1 MSTIDLGSFRSELSD
16 NTYTQSEDRQVSLL
30 SDITKLQTME
40 SNLYKKL
47 EAADANNSSQDEQ
60 NAMVAKINELSNMR
74 MSLFEEID
82 KMYKSVQGRVSQ
94 SRIDLTN
101 QLTVSGVM
109 EQELNKAKRN
119 LNLLQANKDNKMRL
133 VEINSYYSNKY
144 QAQTGLMKLIILVCI
159 PLLVLAI
166 LAKKQILP
174 PRVSTFLIWAVLI
187 IGGILIIRKFL
198 DINSRNNMSFQEY
211 DWRWSPP
218 SDDGQTV
225 LQYDEAQFQGGV
237 QSAEDDVTDAASA
250 MGLGCIGAECCSTG
264 TYYDSDKNEC
274 VFASSKSNRP
284 STVSEGYANY
294 MPSVSYIEVERTPC
308 PFKPGKS
315 NVKAFNKQQD
325 NFVKI

>member
-1 MSTIDLGSFRSELSD
+1 MSTIGLGSFRSELSD
-16 NTYTQSEDRQVSLL
+16 NTYTESEDRQVSLL

-47 EAADANNSSQDEQ
+47 EAADANNVSQQEQ
-60 NAMVAKINELSNMR
+60 NAMIAKINELSKMR

-82 KMYKSVQGRVSQ
+82 KMYKGLQGRVSQ

-109 EQELNKAKRN
+109 EQELNKAKRD

-133 VEINSYYSNKY
+133 VEINTYYSNKY

-166 LAKKQILP
+166 LAKKQLLP
-174 PRVSTFLIWAVLI
+174 PRVSTILIWAVLI
-187 IGGILIIRKFL
+187 IGGILIIRKFI
-198 DINSRNNMSFQEY
+198 DINSRSNMSFQEY

-225 LQYDEAQFQGGV
+225 IEYDEAQFQSGV
-237 QSAEDDVTDAASA
+237 QSAENDMSDAAA
-250 MGLGCIGAECCSTG
+250 DMGLGCIGAACCSTG

-274 VFASSKSNRP
+274 VFGSSKTNRP
-284 STVSEGYANY
+284 SVSEGYANY

-315 NVKAFNKQQD
+315 SVKAFNKQQD

>member
-1 MSTIDLGSFRSELSD
+1 MSTIGLGSFRSELSD
-16 NTYTQSEDRQVSLL
+16 NTYTESEDRQVSLL

-47 EAADANNSSQDEQ
+47 EAADANNVSQQEQ
-60 NAMVAKINELSNMR
+60 NAMIAKINELSKMR

-82 KMYKSVQGRVSQ
+82 KMYKGLQGRVSQ

-109 EQELNKAKRN
+109 EQELNKAKRD

-133 VEINSYYSNKY
+133 VEINTYYSNKY
-144 QAQTGLMKLIILVCI
+144 QAQTQLMKLIILVCI

-166 LAKKQILP
+166 LAKKQLLP
-174 PRVSTFLIWAVLI
+174 PRVSTILIWAVLI
-187 IGGILIIRKFL
+187 IGGILIIRKFI
-198 DINSRNNMSFQEY
+198 DINSRSNMSFQEY

-225 LQYDEAQFQGGV
+225 IEYDEAQFQSGV
-237 QSAEDDVTDAASA
+237 QSAENDMSDAAA
-250 MGLGCIGAECCSTG
+250 DMGLGCIGAACCSTG

-274 VFASSKSNRP
+274 VFGSSKTNRP
-284 STVSEGYANY
+284 SVSEGYANY

-315 NVKAFNKQQD
+315 SVKAFNKQQD

>member
-1 MSTIDLGSFRSELSD
+1 MSNIGLGSFRSELSD
-16 NTYTQSEDRQVSLL
+16 NTYTESEDRQVSLL

-60 NAMVAKINELSNMR
+60 NALIAKINELSKMR

-82 KMYKSVQGRVSQ
+82 KMYKALQGRVSQ

-109 EQELNKAKRN
+109 EQELNKAKRD
-119 LNLLQANKDNKMRL
+119 LNLLQANKANKMRL
-133 VEINSYYSNKY
+133 VEINTYYSNKY

-166 LAKKQILP
+166 LAKKQLLP

-198 DINSRNNMSFQEY
+198 DINSRSNMAFNEY

-225 LQYDEAQFQGGV
+225 LQYDEAQFESGV

-250 MGLGCIGAECCSTG
+250 MGLGCIGSACCSTG

-274 VFASSKSNRP
+274 VFGSSKTNRP
-284 STVSEGYANY
+284 SVSEGYANY

>member
-1 MSTIDLGSFRSELSD
+1 MSTIGLGSFRSELSD
-16 NTYTQSEDRQVSLL
+16 NTYTESEDRQVSLL

-47 EAADANNSSQDEQ
+47 ESADANNTSQDEQ
-60 NAMVAKINELSNMR
+60 NAMIAKINELSKMR

-82 KMYKSVQGRVSQ
+82 KMYKGLQGRVSQ
-94 SRIDLTN
+94 GRIDLTN

-109 EQELNKAKRN
+109 EQELNKAKRD
-119 LNLLQANKDNKMRL
+119 LNLLQANKANKMRL
-133 VEINSYYSNKY
+133 VEINTYYSNKY
-144 QAQTGLMKLIILVCI
+144 QAQTELMKLIILVCI

-187 IGGILIIRKFL
+187 IGGILIIKKFI

-225 LQYDEAQFQGGV
+225 LEYDEAQFQSGV
-237 QSAEDDVTDAASA
+237 QSAEDDMSDAAA
-250 MGLGCIGAECCSTG
+250 DMGLGCIGAACCSTG

-274 VFASSKSNRP
+274 VFGSSKTNRP
-284 STVSEGYANY
+284 SVSEGYANY

>member
-1 MSTIDLGSFRSELSD
+1 MSTIGLGSFRSELSD
-16 NTYTQSEDRQVSLL
+16 NTYTESEDRQVSLL

-47 EAADANNSSQDEQ
+47 EAADANNVSQQEQ
-60 NAMVAKINELSNMR
+60 NAMIAKINELSKMR

-82 KMYKSVQGRVSQ
+82 KMYKGLQGRVSQ

-109 EQELNKAKRN
+109 EQELNKAKRD

-133 VEINSYYSNKY
+133 VEINTYYSNKY
-144 QAQTGLMKLIILVCI
+144 QAQTQLMKLIILVCI

-166 LAKKQILP
+166 LAKKQLLP
-174 PRVSTFLIWAVLI
+174 PRVSTILIWAVLI
-187 IGGILIIRKFL
+187 IGGILIIRKFI
-198 DINSRNNMSFQEY
+198 DINSRSNMSFQEY

-225 LQYDEAQFQGGV
+225 IEYDEAQFQSGV
-237 QSAEDDVTDAASA
+237 QSAENDMSDAAA
-250 MGLGCIGAECCSTG
+250 DIGLGCIGAACCSTG

-274 VFASSKSNRP
+274 VFGSSKTNRP
-284 STVSEGYANY
+284 SVSEGYANY

-315 NVKAFNKQQD
+315 SVKAFNKQQD

>member
-1 MSTIDLGSFRSELSD
+1 MSTIGLGSFRSELSD
-16 NTYTQSEDRQVSLL
+16 NTYTESEDRQVSLL

-47 EAADANNSSQDEQ
+47 EAADANNVSQQEQ
-60 NAMVAKINELSNMR
+60 NAMIAKINELSKMR

-82 KMYKSVQGRVSQ
+82 KMYKGLQGRVSQ

-109 EQELNKAKRN
+109 EQELNKAKRD

-133 VEINSYYSNKY
+133 VEINTYYSNKY

-166 LAKKQILP
+166 LAKKQLLP
-174 PRVSTFLIWAVLI
+174 PRVSTILIWAVLI

-198 DINSRNNMSFQEY
+198 DINSRSNMSFQEY

-225 LQYDEAQFQGGV
+225 IEYDEAQFQSGV
-237 QSAEDDVTDAASA
+237 QSAENDMSDAAA
-250 MGLGCIGAECCSTG
+250 DMGLGCIGAACCSTG

-274 VFASSKSNRP
+274 VFGSSKTNRP
-284 STVSEGYANY
+284 SVSEGYANY

>member
-1 MSTIDLGSFRSELSD
+1 MSTIGLGSFRSELSD

-133 VEINSYYSNKY
+133 VEINTYYSNKY

-174 PRVSTFLIWAVLI
+174 RRVSTFLIWAVLI

-225 LQYDEAQFQGGV
+225 LQYDEAQFQGAV
-237 QSAEDDVTDAASA
+237 QSAEDDATDAASA

-274 VFASSKSNRP
+274 VFGSSKSNRP